1 MELFCA
7 PDWIVGLIGSLF
19 IVGIVVGC
27 MTLTRM
33 GDIVGRRPIYLI
45 GLVLHIFA
53 LLAMLVNT
61 EVWVGYILLFVSGLS
76 ITARY
81 YVGYTYNLEM

>member
-1 MELFCA
+1 MIEQLEIFCE

-19 IVGIVVGC
+19 IVGIVIGC

-45 GLVLHIFA
+45 GLVLHIFS
-53 LLAMLVNT
+53 LVSMIINT
-61 EVWVGYILLFVSGLS
+61 
-76 ITARY
+76 
-81 YVGYTYNLEM
+81 